1 MNIST
6 NKKIRRTDLLTITI
20 IIVIAIALF
29 LHLFLK
35 PAEKKDDIVVKSL
48 EDVKTSEIAVLTG
61 SNAENV
67 ARETFPD
74 ATLMTY
80 NLNSDALYAVEIG
93 NVKYGMALSFV
104 IDDYNKKRGN
114 VLEIVGEPVKESESG
129 IFFARNEKNKTVLPQ
144 FNEFLNKIKENGE
157 LKKID
162 ARWFDVD
169 GEIINLDYDSLNGE
183 NGTLIFAVDAAYP
196 PFTYV
201 YNNEVVG
208 YDAEVVY
215 RFCQEYNYALDVR
228 PVDFNGMLT
237 GIKSGKFD
245 IGGGGNAI
253 TEERKKS
260 VDFSDPLK
268 KNKMC
273 VYTAAGKTEASLNF
287 MEGLKDTFYKTFIQE
302 DRYKLFLEGLKATI
316 FMSCISIILGT
327 ILSFVICLLRLTN
340 SVVLNK
346 ICDAY
351 VSILEGIPVLVIL
364 LLLYYIVFKSSSI
377 PGEYIAI
384 IAFTLNF
391 SAYVSEIMITSIRGV
406 DKGQWE
412 AAYALGFSYWVTF
425 LKFIFKQS
433 LVSIIPVYKGEII
446 SLIKSTSIVGY
457 IAVQDL
463 TKMSDIVR
471 SRTFEPFVP
480 ILTIALIYY
489 IFSFL
494 ASNILNYILLKVK
507 WEKK

>member
-196 PFTYV
+196 PLHMY
-201 YNNEVVG
+201 
-208 YDAEVVY
+208 
-215 RFCQEYNYALDVR
+215 
-228 PVDFNGMLT
+228 
-237 GIKSGKFD
+237 
-245 IGGGGNAI
+245 I
-253 TEERKKS
+253 T
-260 VDFSDPLK
+260 
-268 KNKMC
+268 
-273 VYTAAGKTEASLNF
+273 
-287 MEGLKDTFYKTFIQE
+287 
-302 DRYKLFLEGLKATI
+302 
-316 FMSCISIILGT
+316 
-327 ILSFVICLLRLTN
+327 
-340 SVVLNK
+340 
-346 ICDAY
+346 
-351 VSILEGIPVLVIL
+351 
-364 LLLYYIVFKSSSI
+364 
-377 PGEYIAI
+377 
-384 IAFTLNF
+384 
-391 SAYVSEIMITSIRGV
+391 
-406 DKGQWE
+406 
-412 AAYALGFSYWVTF
+412 
-425 LKFIFKQS
+425 
-433 LVSIIPVYKGEII
+433 
-446 SLIKSTSIVGY
+446 
-457 IAVQDL
+457 
-463 TKMSDIVR
+463 TK
-471 SRTFEPFVP
+471 
-480 ILTIALIYY
+480 
-489 IFSFL
+489 
-494 ASNILNYILLKVK
+494 
-507 WEKK
+507 